1 VPAALRQPHRSPRR
15 FDRFDGP
22 IGAMIWA
29 PQGSA
34 PSVVLLAAMKPLL
47 VLNVVGLTP
56 SLLRRTPRLA
66 ALGRAGFTTSL
77 GTVLPAVTCPAQA
90 TMLTGRLPRDHGIV
104 ANGWYDRDLAEVMFW
119 RQSNRLVGCEHEKLW
134 HVGKRRFGDAFTT
147 AKMFW
152 WFNMYAAV
160 DAAVTPRPVYPADG
174 RKIPSIYTQPPE
186 LKVELQGTLGR
197 FPLFDFWGPKAGIRS
212 SAWIAAATKQVM
224 EKKRPTVALCYLP
237 HLDYD
242 LQRYGPDSPEAIR
255 ACGEIDR
262 VAGDLAEWAASTGH
276 TVVVLSE
283 YGITPVRDGVHVNRA
298 LRRAGLL
305 TVQDVDLGWELLDAG
320 ASEAFA
326 VADHQVAHVYIKN
339 PARVAEVK
347 AVLAATEGVAEVLDG
362 KQLADA
368 GLYHARS
375 GDLVA
380 VAAPDRWFT
389 YYYWLD
395 DAKMPDFARTVD
407 IHRKPGYDPVELF
420 LDPTIAL
427 PKLKIAWALAKKSLG
442 FRTLM
447 RFISTDAGLVRGS
460 HGRLPA
466 RPDDGPVFLCTDA
479 TVARDH
485 LAMHEVRD
493 ILLNLVARA

>member
-1 VPAALRQPHRSPRR
+1 
-15 FDRFDGP
+15 
-22 IGAMIWA
+22 
-29 PQGSA
+29 
-34 PSVVLLAAMKPLL
+34 MKPLL

-56 SLLRRTPRLA
+56 GLLRHTPRLA
-66 ALGRAGFTTSL
+66 ALGRAGFTAPL
-77 GTVLPAVTCPAQA
+77 GTVLPAVTCSAQA
-90 TMLTGRLPRDHGIV
+90 TMLTGKLPREHGIV

-119 RQSNRLVGCEHEKLW
+119 KQSNRLVGCEHEKLW
-134 HVGKRRFGDAFTT
+134 HAGKRRFGDGFTT

-174 RKIPSIYTQPPE
+174 RKLPSIYTQPAE
-186 LKVELQGTLGR
+186 LKPELQGPLGK
-197 FPLFDFWGPKAGIRS
+197 FPLFEFWGPKAGIRS
-212 SAWIAAATKQVM
+212 SEWIAAATERVM
-224 EKKRPTVALCYLP
+224 TMKRPTVTLCYLP

-242 LQRYGPDSPEAIR
+242 LQRFGPGSPEAVR
-255 ACGEIDR
+255 ACEEIDR
-262 VAGDLAEWAASTGH
+262 VAGALAEQAANTGH

-283 YGITPVRDGVHVNRA
+283 YGITPVRDGVHLNRA

-305 TVQDVDLGWELLDAG
+305 AIQEVDLGWELLDAG

-326 VADHQVAHVYIKN
+326 VADHQVAHVYVKN
-339 PARVAEVK
+339 PARFDEVR
-347 AVLAATEGVAEVLDG
+347 AVLMATEGVADVLGRD
-362 KQLADA
+362 QLAEA
-368 GLYHARS
+368 GLDHPRA

-420 LDPTIAL
+420 LDPTIVL
-427 PKLKIAWALAKKSLG
+427 PKLKIAMALAKKSLG

-447 RFISTDAGLVRGS
+447 KFIGTDASIVRGS

-466 RPDDGPVFLCTDA
+466 RPDDGPVFLCTDGTLSRDA
-479 TVARDH
+479 LAMHDIRDVLLDLVARD
-485 LAMHEVRD
+485 
-493 ILLNLVARA
+493 

>member
-1 VPAALRQPHRSPRR
+1 MVPLP
-15 FDRFDGP
+15 
-22 IGAMIWA
+22 
-29 PQGSA
+29 
-34 PSVVLLAAMKPLL
+34 VMKPLL
-47 VLNVVGLTP
+47 VINVVGLTP
-56 SLLRRTPRLA
+56 DLLHHTPRIA
-66 ALGRAGFTTSL
+66 ALGRAGFTASL

-90 TMLTGRLPRDHGIV
+90 TLLTGRPPRDHGIV

-119 RQSNRLVGCEHEKLW
+119 RQSNRLVGCEREKLW
-134 HVGKRRFGDAFTT
+134 HAGRRRFGHGFTT
-147 AKMFW
+147 ATMFW

-186 LKVELQGTLGR
+186 LKDELQEPLGK

-212 SAWIAAATKQVM
+212 SEWIAAATKRVM
-224 EKKRPTVALCYLP
+224 ETKRPTVTLCYLP

-242 LQRYGPDSPEAIR
+242 LQRFGPDSPEAVR

-262 VAGDLAEWAASTGH
+262 VAGELAEQAANSGH

-283 YGITPVRDGVHVNRA
+283 YGITPVRDGVHLNRA

-305 TVQDVDLGWELLDAG
+305 RVQEVDLGWELLDAG

-326 VADHQVAHVYIKN
+326 VADHQVAQVYVKD
-339 PARVAEVK
+339 PAKIGEVR
-347 AVLAATEGVAEVLDG
+347 AILAATEGVAEVLDRE
-362 KQLADA
+362 QMADA
-368 GLYHARS
+368 GLDHARA
-375 GDLVA
+375 GELIA
-380 VAAPDRWFT
+380 VAAPDRWCT

-395 DAKMPDFARTVD
+395 DSKMPDFARTVD

-420 LDPTIAL
+420 LDPAIAFPQL
-427 PKLKIAWALAKKSLG
+427 TIAWALAKKSLG

-466 RPDDGPVFLCTDA
+466 VAAEGPVFVCTDA
-479 TVARDH
+479 SIARDR
-485 LAMHEVRD
+485 LAMHDVRD
-493 ILLNLVARA
+493 VLLDLVARG

>member
-1 VPAALRQPHRSPRR
+1 
-15 FDRFDGP
+15 
-22 IGAMIWA
+22 
-29 PQGSA
+29 
-34 PSVVLLAAMKPLL
+34 MKPLL

-56 SLLRRTPRLA
+56 ALLRHTPRLE
-66 ALGRAGFTTSL
+66 ALGRAGFTASL
-77 GTVLPAVTCPAQA
+77 GTVLPAVTCPTQA

-119 RQSNRLVGCEHEKLW
+119 RQSNRLVGCERDKLW
-134 HVGKRRFGDAFTT
+134 HAGKRRFGDDFTT

-160 DAAVTPRPVYPADG
+160 DTAVTPRPVYPADG
-174 RKIPSIYTQPPE
+174 RKIPSIYTQPAE
-186 LKVELQGTLGR
+186 LKSDLQEPLGK

-212 SAWIAAATKQVM
+212 SEWIAAATRRVM
-224 EKKRPTVALCYLP
+224 ETKRPTVTLCYLP

-242 LQRYGPDSPEAIR
+242 LQRFGPDSPEAVR

-262 VAGDLAEWAASTGH
+262 VAGALADHAADTGH
-276 TVVVLSE
+276 TVAVLSE
-283 YGITPVRDGVHVNRA
+283 YGITPVRDGVHLNRV
-298 LRRAGLL
+298 LRRAGL
-305 TVQDVDLGWELLDAG
+305 VAIQEVDLGWELLDAG
-320 ASEAFA
+320 ASEAFV
-326 VADHQVAHVYIKN
+326 VADHQVAHVYVKN
-339 PARVAEVK
+339 PSRIGEVK
-347 AVLAATEGVAEVLDG
+347 AILAAADGVADVLDRE
-362 KQLADA
+362 QMADA
-368 GLYHARS
+368 GLDHARA
-375 GDLVA
+375 GELVA

-395 DAKMPDFARTVD
+395 DTKMPDFARTVD

-420 LDPTIAL
+420 LDPTIAM

-447 RFISTDAGLVRGS
+447 QFISTDASIVRGS

-466 RPDDGPVFLCTDA
+466 NPDEGPVFLCTDGQA
-479 TVARDH
+479 ARDH

-493 ILLNLVARA
+493 VLLDLVGRGA